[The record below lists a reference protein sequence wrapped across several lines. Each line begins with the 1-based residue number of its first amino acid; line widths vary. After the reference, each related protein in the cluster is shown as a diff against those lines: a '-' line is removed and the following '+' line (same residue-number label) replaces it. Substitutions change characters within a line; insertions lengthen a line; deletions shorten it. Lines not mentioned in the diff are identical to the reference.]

1 MTIVFKN
8 DQIKKGKLERNFEKI
23 NQVNEINWAK
33 VDETE
38 DKLKILTRQ
47 NWTNLIEQ
55 NVNKLANKIRKLKN
69 NEKLTKIDKTYRRKL
84 EMTGVMLLLTENKT
98 KTKVDTRWF
107 RDLISNVPWEIS
119 IATGRENRFSLQYSF
134 TYLKYLTV
142 SLAPYKS
149 TSAFDRKYGNQ
160 N

>member
-1 MTIVFKN
+1 M
-8 DQIKKGKLERNFEKI
+8 
-23 NQVNEINWAK
+23 
-33 VDETE
+33 DETE

-69 NEKLTKIDKTYRRKL
+69 NEKWPKIDKTYRRKL

-134 TYLKYLTV
+134 TYLLW
-142 SLAPYKS
+142 
-149 TSAFDRKYGNQ
+149 
-160 N
+160 